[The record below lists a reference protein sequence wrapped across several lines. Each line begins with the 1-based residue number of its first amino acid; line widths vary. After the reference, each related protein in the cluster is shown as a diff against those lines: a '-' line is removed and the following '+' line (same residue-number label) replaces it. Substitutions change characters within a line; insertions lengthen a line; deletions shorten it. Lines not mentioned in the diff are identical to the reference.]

1 MIKRVFMTLDDLKIL
16 CKGAIGS
23 MTFGAY
29 HMYITT
35 NMINENTR
43 NNQLKIDENNRN
55 NQLRIEEIN
64 KNNHFLIDEINKN
77 NQLRFEEINRN
88 NQNKIDELIKKIE
101 KLENKR
107 YFF

>member
-35 NMINENTR
+35 NMINEN
-43 NNQLKIDENNRN
+43 NRN
-55 NQLRIEEIN
+55 NQLR
-64 KNNHFLIDEINKN
+64 IDEINKN
-77 NQLRFEEINRN
+77 NQIRIEE
-88 NQNKIDELIKKIE
+88 LMKKIE

>member
-1 MIKRVFMTLDDLKIL
+1 MINRVFMTLDDLKIL

-35 NMINENTR
+35 NMINEN
-43 NNQLKIDENNRN
+43 NRN
-55 NQLRIEEIN
+55 NQLR
-64 KNNHFLIDEINKN
+64 IDEINKN
-77 NQLRFEEINRN
+77 NQLRFEEINKN
-88 NQNKIDELIKKIE
+88 NQTRIDELMKKIE

>member
-35 NMINENTR
+35 NMINENNR
-43 NNQLKIDENNRN
+43 NNQLRIDENNKN

-64 KNNHFLIDEINKN
+64 KNN
-77 NQLRFEEINRN
+77 QM
-88 NQNKIDELIKKIE
+88 KIEELIKKIE

>member
-55 NQLRIEEIN
+55 NQLRIDENNRNNEIKIN
-64 KNNHFLIDEINKN
+64 EIDKN

-88 NQNKIDELIKKIE
+88 NHMRIDELMKKIE

>member
-1 MIKRVFMTLDDLKIL
+1 MINRVFMTLDDLKIL

-35 NMINENTR
+35 NMIHENNR

-55 NQLRIEEIN
+55 NQLRI
-64 KNNHFLIDEINKN
+64 DEINKN
-77 NQLRFEEINRN
+77 NQTR
-88 NQNKIDELIKKIE
+88 IDELIKKIE
-101 KLENKR
+101 KIENKR

>member
-55 NQLRIEEIN
+55 NQLRIDENN
-64 KNNHFLIDEINKN
+64 KNNEFRINEN
-77 NQLRFEEINRN
+77 NRNTQLRF
-88 NQNKIDELIKKIE
+88 DELLKKIE
-101 KLENKR
+101 RLEKLNN
-107 YFF
+107 

>member
-1 MIKRVFMTLDDLKIL
+1 MVKRVFMTLDDLKIL

-35 NMINENTR
+35 NMINEN
-43 NNQLKIDENNRN
+43 NRN
-55 NQLRIEEIN
+55 NQLRIDENNIN
-64 KNNHFLIDEINKN
+64 NQMRIDEINKN
-77 NQLRFEEINRN
+77 NQLRIDEINKN
-88 NQNKIDELIKKIE
+88 NQIRFDELIKKIE

>member
-35 NMINENTR
+35 NMINEN
-43 NNQLKIDENNRN
+43 NRN
-55 NQLRIEEIN
+55 NQLR
-64 KNNHFLIDEINKN
+64 IDEINKN
-77 NQLRFEEINRN
+77 NQIRIEEINRN
-88 NQNKIDELIKKIE
+88 NQTRIDELIKKIE
-101 KLENKR
+101 KIENKR

>member
-1 MIKRVFMTLDDLKIL
+1 MVKRVFMTLDDLKIL

-35 NMINENTR
+35 NMINEN
-43 NNQLKIDENNRN
+43 NRN
-55 NQLRIEEIN
+55 NQLR
-64 KNNHFLIDEINKN
+64 IDEINKN
-77 NQLRFEEINRN
+77 NQLRIDEINKN
-88 NQNKIDELIKKIE
+88 NQIRFDELIKKIE

>member
-35 NMINENTR
+35 NMIHENNR

-64 KNNHFLIDEINKN
+64 RNNQFLMDEINKN
-77 NQLRFEEINRN
+77 NQMRF
-88 NQNKIDELIKKIE
+88 DELIKKIE

>member
-35 NMINENTR
+35 NMINENNR
-43 NNQLKIDENNRN
+43 NNQLRIDENNRN
-55 NQLRIEEIN
+55 NQLRIDENNRNNEIKIN
-64 KNNHFLIDEINKN
+64 EIDKN

-88 NQNKIDELIKKIE
+88 NHMRIDELMKKIE

>member
-1 MIKRVFMTLDDLKIL
+1 MINRVFMTLDDLKIL

-35 NMINENTR
+35 NMINENNR
-43 NNQLKIDENNRN
+43 NNQIKIDENNRN
-55 NQLRIEEIN
+55 NQIRFE
-64 KNNHFLIDEINKN
+64 EINKN
-77 NQLRFEEINRN
+77 NQLRIEEINRN

>member
-1 MIKRVFMTLDDLKIL
+1 MVKRVFMTLDDLKIL

-35 NMINENTR
+35 NMINENNR
-43 NNQLKIDENNRN
+43 NNQLRIDENNRN
-55 NQLRIEEIN
+55 NQLRIDENN
-64 KNNHFLIDEINKN
+64 KNNEIKINEINKN
-77 NQLRFEEINRN
+77 NQIRFE
-88 NQNKIDELIKKIE
+88 ELIKKIE

>member
-1 MIKRVFMTLDDLKIL
+1 MINRVFMTLDDLKIL

-35 NMINENTR
+35 NMINENNR
-43 NNQLKIDENNRN
+43 NNQLRIDENNRN
-55 NQLRIEEIN
+55 NQIRIE
-64 KNNHFLIDEINKN
+64 EINKN
-77 NQLRFEEINRN
+77 NQLRFEEINKN
-88 NQNKIDELIKKIE
+88 NQMMIDELIKKIE

>member
-64 KNNHFLIDEINKN
+64 RNNHFLMDKINKN
-77 NQLRFEEINRN
+77 NQMRF
-88 NQNKIDELIKKIE
+88 DELIKKIE

>member
-35 NMINENTR
+35 NMINENNR
-43 NNQLKIDENNRN
+43 NNQLRIDENNRN
-55 NQLRIEEIN
+55 NQIRIE
-64 KNNHFLIDEINKN
+64 EINKN

>member
-64 KNNHFLIDEINKN
+64 KNNHFLI
-77 NQLRFEEINRN
+77 EEINRN